1 MANISSETF
10 RRFTEDEEIYKP
22 FCLVKTEDKLNI
34 F

>member
-10 RRFTEDEEIYKP
+10 RRFTVDEEIYKP
-22 FCLVKTEDKLNI
+22 FCLVKIEDKLNI